1 MVMCGLLLAFGLLC
15 QFRIAYLIG
24 WFIIV
29 GCLVL
34 EHWIARRRRPEV
46 NVGEV
51 ICVRCDWV
59 MANELTLVGISDMYS
74 KVRHRRACE
83 RW

>member
-1 MVMCGLLLAFGLLC
+1 MGV
-15 QFRIAYLIG
+15 
-24 WFIIV
+24 
-29 GCLVL
+29 
-34 EHWIARRRRPEV
+34 RRRSSRHHRRPEV